1 MIYSRAPSILRHLA
15 SDPQAAVVQSTL
27 WELTRQLAAGDDGAW
42 RQFHRDYGPRIFR
55 QLLASTRGNHDIAIE
70 ALQQTY
76 LRVARNVRAC
86 DSDAMFGSWL
96 RIVARSALNDCLRKK
111 ASFWSLLQRKA
122 AEPETLTGALDDD
135 SLVAALD
142 ITLQQIN
149 PEDRA
154 LLYAKYFDGEEVK
167 QIAARLSISAKAV
180 ESRLTRSRLELR
192 RLLDKNL
199 KDNEREA

>member
-1 MIYSRAPSILRHLA
+1 M
-15 SDPQAAVVQSTL
+15 
-27 WELTRQLAAGDDGAW
+27 
-42 RQFHRDYGPRIFR
+42 
-55 QLLASTRGNHDIAIE
+55 
-70 ALQQTY
+70 
-76 LRVARNVRAC
+76 
-86 DSDAMFGSWL
+86 
-96 RIVARSALNDCLRKK
+96 NDCLRKK